1 MQKKINTDKAPG
13 ALGPYSQA
21 VEIDQLVYTSGQLGI
36 DPATGE
42 LADGVEA
49 QAKQALENV
58 KAILAEVGL
67 EMSSIIKTLVFI
79 NDMIDF
85 GVRHLFSR
93 AEETVARVADNDV
106 HLPLKKGMIDK
117 RVDVLHLGQIQA
129 FCLERP
135 GILLKKICDLATVT
149 HGSDD
154 PVAPCE
160 KLSGHSFAEA
170 AAPFE
175 FQHPYQKVLL
185 LKNYSLIDNP

>member
-58 KAILAEVGL
+58 KAILAEAGL

-79 NDMIDF
+79 KDMNDF
-85 GVRHLFSR
+85 GKVNAIYAQYINGEVLR
-93 AEETVARVADNDV
+93 ARSCVEVAA
-106 HLPLKKGMIDK
+106 LPKGGLVEIEVIAKK
-117 RVDVLHLGQIQA
+117 
-129 FCLERP
+129 
-135 GILLKKICDLATVT
+135 
-149 HGSDD
+149 
-154 PVAPCE
+154 
-160 KLSGHSFAEA
+160 
-170 AAPFE
+170 
-175 FQHPYQKVLL
+175 
-185 LKNYSLIDNP
+185 

>member
-42 LADGVEA
+42 LANGVEA

-79 NDMIDF
+79 KDMNDF
-85 GVRHLFSR
+85 GKVN
-93 AEETVARVADNDV
+93 AIYAQYIN
-106 HLPLKKGMIDK
+106 G
-117 RVDVLHLGQIQA
+117 DVLPARSCVEVAALPKGGLVEIEVIA
-129 FCLERP
+129 
-135 GILLKKICDLATVT
+135 KK
-149 HGSDD
+149 
-154 PVAPCE
+154 
-160 KLSGHSFAEA
+160 
-170 AAPFE
+170 
-175 FQHPYQKVLL
+175 
-185 LKNYSLIDNP
+185 